1 MSVTALIEEKARLAE
16 DKQQLKKK
24 CKEEKKRLDVE
35 LERMKKRKVDLEQE
49 EHAKVLDEIDTEF
62 N

>member
-1 MSVTALIEEKARLAE
+1 MEESIEESSVKEHEIMAVTAMIEEKARLAE

-35 LERMKKRKVDLEQE
+35 LERMKKRKVDLEQ
-49 EHAKVLDEIDTEF
+49 
-62 N
+62 